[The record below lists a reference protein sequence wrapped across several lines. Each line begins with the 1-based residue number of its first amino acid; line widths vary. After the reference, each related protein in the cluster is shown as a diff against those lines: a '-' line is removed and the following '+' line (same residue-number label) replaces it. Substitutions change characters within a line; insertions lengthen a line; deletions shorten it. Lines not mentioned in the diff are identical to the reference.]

1 MNEVQTV
8 QNVTGLVTVIAGAV
22 TSLTGLIASIIAAVK
37 AGRADSTSKKTN
49 ASVEEMKATLT
60 QIQNQRQVQQMTV
73 NVGTSAGDAKG
84 GNVMDLS
91 RGQPPEAQ
99 G

>member
-1 MNEVQTV
+1 MSEVQSI
-8 QNVTGLVTVIAGAV
+8 QNVTGLVTLIAGAV
-22 TSLTGLIASIIAAVK
+22 TSLAGLIASIIAAVK
-37 AGRADSTSKKTN
+37 AARADSTSKKTHT
-49 ASVEEMKATLT
+49 SVEEIKATLT

-84 GNVMDLS
+84 GSVIDLS
-91 RGQPPEAQ
+91 PGRPPEAR